1 MSTDDNKW
9 LYKDLTYGI
18 IGAAMEVHNE
28 LGNGFLEY
36 VYEDALCYEL
46 RLRGIPF
53 QRQVEIDIYYKD
65 NLIPK
70 KYRADLV
77 VDGKVVVEIK
87 ATSGLT
93 KVDEAQLIHYLKATK
108 YRLGLL
114 FNFGRDKFEKRRM
127 IL

>member
-1 MSTDDNKW
+1 MSTGDNKW
-9 LYKDLTYGI
+9 LYKDLTYEI
-18 IGAAMEVHNE
+18 IGTAMEVHNE
-28 LGNGFLEY
+28 LGNGLLEY
-36 VYEDALCYEL
+36 VYEEALWYEL

-65 NLIPK
+65 HLIPK
-70 KYRADLV
+70 KYRDDLV